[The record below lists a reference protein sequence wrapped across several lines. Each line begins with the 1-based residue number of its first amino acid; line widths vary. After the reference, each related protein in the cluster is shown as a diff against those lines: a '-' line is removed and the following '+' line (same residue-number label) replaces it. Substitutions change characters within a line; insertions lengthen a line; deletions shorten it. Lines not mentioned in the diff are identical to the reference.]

1 MAARPTR
8 SLTRTVGAVA
18 IAIATLATL
27 GCAPAI
33 APTDTPAELTTPGAS
48 SATTDDAST
57 NPTTTD
63 VVPDVA
69 VGDVVDAAYVEPLRE
84 AGHSVFVSVHG
95 PGSGLVVD
103 PQAEVPQVVIDDLA
117 SVPDELDLWDSLDPE
132 ATASERTL
140 AMVPLREE
148 AAELRSAV
156 RESVQAANFRLF
168 TVWRFLHFFPVP
180 VHQIGW
186 GGGFLVPD
194 AEETR
199 ELNDRLDEI
208 LIEGVPVGQARLDHW
223 DRIRATPEAY
233 IKASRAFIDA
243 NDAQVVIIRR

>member
-1 MAARPTR
+1 MATRPIR
-8 SLTRTVGAVA
+8 SLTMTAGVVA
-18 IAIATLATL
+18 IALATLATV

-33 APTDTPAELTTPGAS
+33 APTDTPAELTTTDAS
-48 SATTDDAST
+48 SEPTDDAST
-57 NPTTTD
+57 NQATTD

-69 VGDVVDAAYVEPLRE
+69 VGDVVDAAYVEALRE
-84 AGHSVFVSVHG
+84 AGHSIFVSVDG
-95 PGSGLVVD
+95 PGTGLVVE

-117 SVPDELDLWDSLDPE
+117 SVPDELDLWDSLDPD
-132 ATASERTL
+132 ATPSERTL

-148 AAELRSAV
+148 AAELQSAV

-199 ELNDRLDEI
+199 ELNDRLEEI
-208 LIEGVPVGQARLDHW
+208 LIDGVPVGQARLDHW

-233 IKASRAFIDA
+233 IEAARAFIDA
-243 NDAQVVIIRR
+243 NDAQVVVIRR